1 MNSSFLNYFSESDTK
16 ILMNDKALRALNG
29 LRALPVYPVFED
41 QKSKGIEEKLIRWK
55 KPEASNNCYKLG
67 LRVIN
72 FLLLILTY
80 NNLVKKGQLKSD
92 KLLSELDCRLNNFY
106 GCKET
111 QPKEG
116 FEPSISI
123 LTNFDIKLSACW
135 SWLLNRFFNFSN
147 RFNFWIMAIQI
158 KPKSRSQ
165 ASKRHSRRVIE
176 RTFLNKMLKRMFSTN
191 ERLH

>member
-1 MNSSFLNYFSESDTK
+1 MD
-16 ILMNDKALRALNG
+16 DKALRALNG

-41 QKSKGIEEKLIRWK
+41 QKSKGIEEKLIRRK
-55 KPEASNNCYKLG
+55 IPEASNNCYKLG

-72 FLLLILTY
+72 LLLLILTY

-106 GCKET
+106 GCKEI

-135 SWLLNRFFNFSN
+135 S
-147 RFNFWIMAIQI
+147 
-158 KPKSRSQ
+158 
-165 ASKRHSRRVIE
+165 
-176 RTFLNKMLKRMFSTN
+176 
-191 ERLH
+191 